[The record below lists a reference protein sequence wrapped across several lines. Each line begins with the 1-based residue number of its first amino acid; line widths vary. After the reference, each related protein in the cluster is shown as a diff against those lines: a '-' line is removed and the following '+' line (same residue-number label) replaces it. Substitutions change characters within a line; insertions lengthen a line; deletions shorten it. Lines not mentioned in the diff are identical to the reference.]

1 MASGTADNWLALDF
15 GLVVM
20 AIDFNHPFVG
30 RAVVYRAWHPGAAP
44 EQGIVTSV
52 NEDAGLVFVRFGS
65 SIWPQAT
72 NADDRLTFIDGSPV
86 RIGAAA

>member
-1 MASGTADNWLALDF
+1 MASGATDNRLVMAL

-52 NEDAGLVFVRFGS
+52 NEDAGLVFVRYGS

-72 NADDRLTFIDGSPV
+72 GADDRLTFIDGSPV
-86 RIGAAA
+86 RLGAAA